1 MVLVYFLC
9 FFIDMK
15 THMGPI
21 SSLKT
26 TEINSGSHG
35 DARTM
40 KQTTE
45 KSGIVKQQTNVNG
58 IQSSTQRTTIMS
70 AIAQTTMKDSS
81 SCYLQCQHGGEC
93 DNSNQ
98 EEKCV

>member
-1 MVLVYFLC
+1 
-9 FFIDMK
+9 MK

-35 DARTM
+35 DAQTM

-58 IQSSTQRTTIMS
+58 IQSSTQRTTIMTT
-70 AIAQTTMKDSS
+70 IGQTMMKDSS

>member
-1 MVLVYFLC
+1 
-9 FFIDMK
+9 MK
-15 THMGPI
+15 THMGTI
-21 SSLKT
+21 SFLKA

-40 KQTTE
+40 KQMTE
-45 KSGIVKQQTNVNG
+45 KSGILKQQTNVNG
-58 IQSSTQRTTIMS
+58 IQSSTQGTMIMTTIG
-70 AIAQTTMKDSS
+70 QTTMKDSS

-98 EEKCV
+98 EVKCV